1 MDESLLRVGVI
12 TTTHGIKGEVK
23 IHPTTQDLH
32 RFDYLKEAVIVFNT
46 KEILVHIE
54 SVKYFKG
61 QAILKFEEFDNIED
75 VEGFRGCDLFVT
87 RENAIPL
94 EEGEFYIA
102 DLIGL
107 DVFSDEDV
115 KLGSLTDVLET
126 GANDVFVVKMDNGKE
141 LLIPDIDDCILDI
154 DLTAGVIKV
163 HLLEGLL
170 DL

>member
-32 RFDYLKEAVIVFNT
+32 RFDYLKEAVIVFKT

-61 QAILKFEEFDNIED
+61 QAILKFEEFDKIED